1 MKRIVISTVIFLSIS
16 SAYAQKKEWGGEGEL
31 ESVEIEI
38 VKERQITLPKANRNF
53 EKIPPRP
60 SDPIKPPIT
69 YDFRAFNFQTPQISS
84 PVKPLKLKQEGQS
97 KLYGNYVSAGF
108 GNYASPYLE
117 AFVNS
122 TRDKNKLVGAHA
134 YLNSSARGPVDGK
147 NSASGT
153 YGLSVYGQS
162 FSNVLSLSGNA
173 GFENRS
179 THFYGYQPGTN
190 VDASAIKQAYNV
202 FKLGGEIANAKNSD
216 FSYKL
221 GAGFSYL
228 ADKYSARETEVD
240 FDLNS
245 YYRIDDDHRIR
256 IKAGYY
262 LISRKDVAV
271 EAKPRNL
278 FQVNSA
284 YEFVPVEDLRLSA
297 GATLAVENDSIDS
310 KSVHLYPDFKATY
323 PLSPSVDVVGALT
336 GGMDKVSL
344 QSLSNENMWLAPNVP
359 VFHTNR
365 AYDLQFGLNA
375 RLGNKISASTGLS
388 FANLKD
394 WYFFVNDPADQ
405 AQFQVAYDRGGT
417 KRTNLFASISYA
429 KAEEIKLMLRGD
441 LYGYTTDHLAE
452 AYHRPTYR
460 LMANASYNIYQK
472 LIFKMDMIAQ
482 GGMKALDPV
491 TAKTVTVSPAF
502 DLNLRGEY
510 LFSES
515 FSFFLQ
521 FNNLTAN
528 KYPVFLNYPVRGF
541 QVMGG
546 ITWSF

>member
-1 MKRIVISTVIFLSIS
+1 MKKLLIITAIFLSIS
-16 SAYAQKKEWGGEGEL
+16 GYAQQKKEWGGEGEL

-38 VKERQITLPKANRNF
+38 VKERQITLPKASRNF

-60 SDPIKPPIT
+60 SEPIKPPIT
-69 YDFRAFNFQTPQISS
+69 YDFRAFNFQTPQINS

-97 KLYGNYVSAGF
+97 KIYGNYVSAGF

-122 TRDKNKLVGAHA
+122 TRDRNKLVGAHA

-147 NSASGT
+147 NSASGA

-162 FSNVLSLSGNA
+162 FSEAVSLSGYA

-179 THFYGYQPGTN
+179 THFYGYPPGTN
-190 VDASAIKQAYNV
+190 VDASSIKQAYNV

-228 ADKYSARETEVD
+228 ADKYSARESEVD

-245 YYRIDDDHRIR
+245 YYRINDDQRIR

-262 LISRKDVAV
+262 LINRKDVGV

-278 FQVNSA
+278 FQVNGA
-284 YEFVPVEDLRLSA
+284 YEFKTDELRMSV
-297 GATLAVENDSIDS
+297 GGILAFENDTIDS
-310 KSVHLYPDFKATY
+310 KSVHFYPDVKATY
-323 PLSPSVDVVGALT
+323 PLSPSVDVVGSLS

-344 QSLSNENMWLAPNVP
+344 QSLSNENMWLAPSVP

-375 RLGNKISASTGLS
+375 RLGNKISTSAGLA

-405 AQFQVAYDRGGT
+405 SKFQVVYDQGAT

-441 LYGYTTDHLAE
+441 LYGYTTDKVAE
-452 AYHRPTYR
+452 AWHRPTYR
-460 LMANASYNIYQK
+460 VTANASYNVYQK
-472 LIFKMDMIAQ
+472 LIFKMDLIAQ

-491 TAKTVTVSPAF
+491 TDKMVKVSPAF

-521 FNNLTAN
+521 FNNITAN
-528 KYPVFLNYPVRGF
+528 KYPIFLNYPVRGF